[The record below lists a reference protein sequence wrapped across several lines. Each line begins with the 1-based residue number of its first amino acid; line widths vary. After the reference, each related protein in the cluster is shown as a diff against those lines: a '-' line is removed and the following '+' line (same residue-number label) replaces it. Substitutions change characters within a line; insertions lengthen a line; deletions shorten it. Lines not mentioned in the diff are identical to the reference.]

1 MTHVMERS
9 EVTTMH
15 WHAKLLTYG
24 HGPTPLQICC
34 HSLFVL
40 LASGEDIV
48 SERNKGESLCLE
60 MLQKLIITH
69 GTPFKLMDSLYSR

>member
-1 MTHVMERS
+1 MTHIMERS
-9 EVTTMH
+9 EITTMH

-40 LASGEDIV
+40 LASGEDVV
-48 SERNKGESLCLE
+48 SERNKGESLCSE
-60 MLQKLIITH
+60 MLPQLIITH
-69 GTPFKLMDSLYSR
+69 GTPFKLMDSL

>member
-1 MTHVMERS
+1 MTHFMVYREIA
-9 EVTTMH
+9 TMH

-48 SERNKGESLCLE
+48 TERKKGESVYVE
-60 MLQKLIITH
+60 MLQKLIIT
-69 GTPFKLMDSLYSR
+69 R